1 CPAPPGAMC
10 STRPIWC
17 RAHSPRH
24 SWKGW
29 KGRRTVCPEFAWN
42 SPDRGPPIRSP
53 VRNPLWGRGRDRRRT
68 PGDRP
73 GGPAR
78 PAAGRRGRH
87 HRRHH
92 PAHRGRGSRPDRSER
107 AHQLGQRERPV
118 TLRAAALTG
127 PPHDEQQGG
136 RPHRGRR
143 PRMDLEPD
151 TVERDL
157 VKLVLTVVEL
167 LRQLMERQ
175 ALRRFDVG
183 DLTEEQEE
191 RVGLTLMLLEERMTE
206 LRERYGLRPEDLNL
220 DLGPLGPLLPRD

>member
-1 CPAPPGAMC
+1 HYPLPLHDAL
-10 STRPIWC
+10 PIY
-17 RAHSPRH
+17 
-24 SWKGW
+24 
-29 KGRRTVCPEFAWN
+29 
-42 SPDRGPPIRSP
+42 
-53 VRNPLWGRGRDRRRT
+53 
-68 PGDRP
+68 
-73 GGPAR
+73 
-78 PAAGRRGRH
+78 
-87 HRRHH
+87 
-92 PAHRGRGSRPDRSER
+92 RGRGSRPDRSER

-118 TLRAAALTG
+118 TLRGAALTG
-127 PPHDEQQGG
+127 PPHDEHHGG

-143 PRMDLEPD
+143 HRMDLEPD